1 MAVSQTY
8 NLQVSL
14 TVVVVLAVAEQGLF
28 GDDIPLALQYC
39 RQQQYHHHGRVSVS
53 LHPPVTG

>member
-14 TVVVVLAVAEQGLF
+14 TTVVVLAVAEQGLF
-28 GDDIPLALQYC
+28 GDDIPLAPQCY
-39 RQQQYHHHGRVSVS
+39 RQQQCHHHGRVSVS